1 MKGLLRM
8 FAQRDR
14 CTLLA
19 GASGKHVEKF
29 GHFKE
34 FLVGNRNALR
44 ALAELEMLYYSG
56 QSFTAADIAFQYEQL
71 FGEVRALINALNNL
85 AEHRYVLLNQQA
97 DAINASV
104 RRIFRPPVIRHDL
117 PAVVAL
123 ADVPATATG
132 DAGGK
137 AANLARIARETG
149 LPVPPGFVVTARGYD
164 RFLKDNHLDQ
174 LVLDELAGLSP
185 GDPQLA
191 EVSERLVK
199 LILNANVPEE
209 LLAHLQAN
217 YSTIEQ
223 QTRPGIRLAMRSSAV
238 REDSEASFAGQYRS
252 VLNVGGDGLAVAYKE
267 VVASSFS
274 PRAIS
279 YRQMAGIDLIETPM
293 CVLGLAMVDV
303 AASGVLYTAD
313 PANGQA
319 ETMQISAIHGLGELL
334 VSGNVTADTLVYDR
348 EAGTISHREI
358 AVKRMRLD
366 AVEGGTEEHEVAAGE
381 EEQAAITDEEAV
393 RLAQAGAQLE
403 ALFDGPQDI
412 EWAIDHERRLFIL
425 QCRPLQVAVKGTQ
438 LIPEPDAA
446 PLMQGGLC
454 ASQGIAAGK
463 VQRVDEQTDLSS
475 VPDHAIVVAKTA
487 APRYAEI
494 MGRISGLITEVG
506 STTCHLASVAREFG
520 VPMAVNLACAVDF
533 LEPEAE
539 ITLFVQERPAVYR
552 GLLINHQPLKRRI
565 MDSSVH
571 RMLRS
576 VLDQISPLH
585 FTDPGDPSF
594 RPENCASIHDIIR
607 FAHEQAVRE
616 MFSLSTDAEDQAVTV
631 RLTTHI
637 PLVLNLIDLGG
648 GLKSGLSTCDTVS
661 AEHFTSAP
669 ILALW
674 RGFTHPGINWSGTV
688 QFDGSRFL
696 TRLAASAT
704 SEFGPEPG
712 GDSYALIGADY
723 LNLSAKFGYHF
734 ATLDTFC
741 GDEPDHNYLNL
752 QFSGGAGSF
761 FGKTLRL
768 QFLAKVLG
776 ELGCMVSIQGD
787 LLEAT
792 LNRHARADMLERLDH
807 IGRLLAS
814 SRLLDMAI
822 TSQEDVEALSADFMA
837 GNYDLLN
844 RRDRNPLEGFYT
856 HLGHWQQIEEEGTAC
871 WLADGSR
878 WLGTLSTGVSGLM
891 TRALGQSYQELLDTI
906 GAYYY
911 FPLAIAKSGEVG
923 NGALS
928 LNVKPM
934 HGSID
939 QAGGLVFGLRD
950 IGNYFVFRI
959 NALEDNAILFEFVNT
974 NRMERA
980 RCNLPIARNQ
990 WHTLEVV
997 LTDNKASCRVNGR
1010 ALFNYLA
1017 ERSLHGHVG
1026 LWTKAD
1032 SVALFTRVCIDT
1044 CEQAEQRVT
1053 NGLITDEM

>member
-8 FAQRDR
+8 FTQGDR

-34 FLVGNRNALR
+34 FLGGNRNALR

-56 QSFTAADIAFQYEQL
+56 QSFTSADIAFQYEQL
-71 FGEVRALINALNNL
+71 FGEVRALVNALNNL
-85 AEHRYVLLNQQA
+85 AEHRHVLLNQQA
-97 DAINASV
+97 DVINAHV
-104 RRIFRPPVIRHDL
+104 RRVLRPPVIRHDL

-123 ADVPATATG
+123 ADLPATATG

-137 AANLARIARETG
+137 AANLARIAQKTD
-149 LPVPPGFVVTARGYD
+149 LLVPPGFVVTARGYD
-164 RFLKDNHLDQ
+164 RFLNDNHLDQ

-185 GDPQLA
+185 GHPRMV
-191 EVSERLVK
+191 EVSERLVS
-199 LILNANVPEE
+199 LILGADVPENLVE
-209 LLAHLQAN
+209 LLQTHYQAV
-217 YSTIEQ
+217 EQ
-223 QTRPGIRLAMRSSAV
+223 QTRSGIRLAMRSSAV

-252 VLNVGGDGLAVAYKE
+252 VLNVAGDGLAAAYKE

-279 YRQMAGIDLIETPM
+279 YRQMAGIDLTETPM

-313 PANGQA
+313 PTNGQA
-319 ETMQISAIHGLGELL
+319 ETMQVSAIHGLGELL

-366 AVEGGTEEHEVAAGE
+366 AVEGGIEEHEVAVGE

-403 ALFDGPQDI
+403 ALFGGPQDI
-412 EWAIDHERRLFIL
+412 EWAIDRERRLFIL
-425 QCRPLQVAVKGTQ
+425 QCRPLQVAVKGTE

-463 VQRVDEQTDLSS
+463 VQLVDEQTDLSS

-520 VPMAVNLACAVDF
+520 IPMAVNVSGAEDC

-539 ITLFVQERPAVYR
+539 ITLFVQERPAVYS
-552 GLLINHQPLKRRI
+552 GLLIDHQPVKRRI

-571 RMLRS
+571 RMLRA
-576 VLDQISPLH
+576 VLNFLSPLH
-585 FTDPGDPSF
+585 LTNPDDTSF

-616 MFSLSTDAEDQAVTV
+616 MFSLSSDADDEAVTV

-674 RGFTHPGINWSGTV
+674 RGLTHPGINWNGTV

-712 GDSYALIGADY
+712 GDSYALIGTDY

-776 ELGCMVSIQGD
+776 ELGCAVNIQGD

-792 LNRHARADMLERLDH
+792 LNRHARVDMLERLDQ

-822 TSQEDVEALSADFMA
+822 TNQEDVDALAADFMA

-844 RRDRNPLEGFYT
+844 RKGRTPLQGFYT
-856 HLGHWQQIEEEGTAC
+856 HLGHWRQIEEEGEAC
-871 WLADGSR
+871 WQADGSR
-878 WLGTLSTGVSGLM
+878 WLGALPTGVSGLM
-891 TRALGQSYQELLDTI
+891 TKALGRSYQELLDTI

-911 FPLAIAKSGEVG
+911 FPLAISKSGEVG
-923 NGALS
+923 DGALS
-928 LNVKPM
+928 LQVKPLR
-934 HGSID
+934 GSID

-959 NALEDNAILFEFVNT
+959 NALEDNAILFEFVNN
-974 NRMERA
+974 NRVERG
-980 RCNLPIARNQ
+980 RCDMPIARGQ
-990 WHTLEVV
+990 WYALEVV
-997 LTDNKASCRVNGR
+997 VTDNSASCRVNGTVV
-1010 ALFNYLA
+1010 FDYQA
-1017 ERSLHGHVG
+1017 ERPIHGHVG

-1032 SVALFTRVCIDT
+1032 SVTQFSRLTINNGAT
-1044 CEQAEQRVT
+1044 CPDVT
-1053 NGLITDEM
+1053 

>member
-8 FAQRDR
+8 FTQGDR

-19 GASGKHVEKF
+19 GTSGKHVEKF

-34 FLVGNRNALR
+34 FLGGNRNALR

-56 QSFTAADIAFQYEQL
+56 QSFTSADIAFQYEQL
-71 FGEVRALINALNNL
+71 FGEVRALVNALNNL

-97 DAINASV
+97 DVINAHV
-104 RRIFRPPVIRHDL
+104 RRVLRPPVIRHDL

-123 ADVPATATG
+123 ADLPATATG

-137 AANLARIARETG
+137 AANLARIAQETD
-149 LPVPPGFVVTARGYD
+149 LLVPPGFVVTAGGYD

-185 GDPQLA
+185 NDPQLA
-191 EVSERLVK
+191 EVSERLVS
-199 LILNANVPEE
+199 LILGADVPEE
-209 LLAHLQAN
+209 LTALLQAQ
-217 YSTIEQ
+217 YQAIAQ
-223 QTRPGIRLAMRSSAV
+223 RTRAGIRLAMRSSAV

-252 VLNVGGDGLAVAYKE
+252 VLNVKDDGLAAAYKE

-279 YRQMAGIDLIETPM
+279 YRQMVGIDPTETPM

-303 AASGVLYTAD
+303 AASGVLYTTD
-313 PANGQA
+313 PANGLA
-319 ETMQISAIHGLGELL
+319 NLMQISAVHGLGELL
-334 VSGNVTADTLVYDR
+334 VSGNAAADTFVYDR
-348 EAGTISHREI
+348 ESSTIIHREI

-366 AVEGGTEEHEVAAGE
+366 AVEAGIAEHEVAPDE

-403 ALFDGPQDI
+403 ALFSGPQDI
-412 EWAIDHERRLFIL
+412 EWAIDRERRLYIL
-425 QCRPLQVAVKGTQ
+425 QCRPLQVAIKATEPV
-438 LIPEPDAA
+438 PEPDEL
-446 PLMQGGLC
+446 PLLRDGLC
-454 ASQGIAAGK
+454 ASLGIAAGK
-463 VQRVDEQTDLSS
+463 VQVVDEQTALSA

-494 MGRISGLITEVG
+494 LGRISGLITEVG

-520 VPMAVNLACAVDF
+520 VPMAVNVAGAVDC
-533 LEPEAE
+533 LEPETE
-539 ITLFVQERPAVYR
+539 ITLFVQERPAVFG
-552 GLLINHQPLKRRI
+552 GLLIEHQPVKRRI

-571 RMLRS
+571 RMLRA
-576 VLDQISPLH
+576 VLDLLSPLH
-585 FTDPGDPSF
+585 LTDPNDPSF

-616 MFSLSTDAEDQAVTV
+616 MFSLSTEAEDEAVTV

-637 PLVLNLIDLGG
+637 PLVLNLVDLGG
-648 GLKSGLSTCDTVS
+648 GLKPGLSTCDTVT
-661 AEHFTSAP
+661 ADHFISSP
-669 ILALW
+669 IQALW

-704 SEFGPEPG
+704 AEFGPEPG
-712 GDSYALIGADY
+712 GESYALIGTDY

-776 ELGCMVSIQGD
+776 ELGCAVNIQGD

-792 LNRHARADMLERLDH
+792 LNRHGRADMLERLDQ

-822 TSQEDVEALSADFMA
+822 TNQEDVDALAADFMA
-837 GNYDLLN
+837 ENYDLLN
-844 RRDRNPLEGFYT
+844 RKDRTPLKGFYT
-856 HLGHWQQIEEEGTAC
+856 HLGHWRQIEEDGAEC
-871 WLADGSR
+871 LQSDGSQ
-878 WLGTLSTGVSGLM
+878 WLGALPTGISGLM
-891 TRALGQSYQELLDTI
+891 TKALGRSYQELLDTI

-911 FPLAIAKSGEVG
+911 FPLAIDKSGEKG
-923 NGALS
+923 NGQFS
-928 LNVKPM
+928 LQVKPL

-939 QAGGLVFGLRD
+939 HAGGLVFGLRD
-950 IGNYFVFRI
+950 IGNYYVFRI
-959 NALEDNAILFEFVNT
+959 NALEDNAMLFEFANN
-974 NRMERA
+974 NRVERA
-980 RCNLPIARNQ
+980 RYDLPIARGQ
-990 WHTLEVV
+990 WYTLEVAV
-997 LTDNKASCRVNGR
+997 TDNSASCRVNG
-1010 ALFNYLA
+1010 AVVFDYQA
-1017 ERSLHGHVG
+1017 ERLLHGHVG

-1032 SVALFTRVCIDT
+1032 SVTQFTRLTINDG
-1044 CEQAEQRVT
+1044 VT
-1053 NGLITDEM
+1053 IMSRN